1 MMLTFEQRTLRY
13 GSRVFMSLT
22 RDQVEVALNRI
33 RPFLHADGGNIELLE
48 VVGNSVHVKLMGACS
63 GCPAS
68 AMTLRH
74 GVERILREELP
85 EFEELIAEF

>member
-1 MMLTFEQRTLRY
+1 
-13 GSRVFMSLT
+13 MSFT
-22 RDQVEVALNRI
+22 RDQVEEALNRI
-33 RPFLHADGGNIELLE
+33 RPMLQVDGGNIELLDI
-48 VVGNSVHVKLMGACS
+48 VGNSVHVKMIGACS

-74 GVERILREELP
+74 GVERILRQELS

>member
-1 MMLTFEQRTLRY
+1 
-13 GSRVFMSLT
+13 MSFT
-22 RDQVEVALNRI
+22 RDQVEEALNRI
-33 RPFLHADGGNIELLE
+33 RPMLQADGGNIELLDI
-48 VVGNSVHVKLMGACS
+48 VGNSVHVKMIGACS

-74 GVERILREELP
+74 GVERILRQELS

>member
-1 MMLTFEQRTLRY
+1 
-13 GSRVFMSLT
+13 MSFT
-22 RDQVEVALNRI
+22 RDQVEETLNRI
-33 RPFLHADGGNIELLE
+33 RPMLQADGGNIELLDI
-48 VVGNSVHVKLMGACS
+48 VGNSVHVKMVGACS

-74 GVERILREELP
+74 GVERILRQELP